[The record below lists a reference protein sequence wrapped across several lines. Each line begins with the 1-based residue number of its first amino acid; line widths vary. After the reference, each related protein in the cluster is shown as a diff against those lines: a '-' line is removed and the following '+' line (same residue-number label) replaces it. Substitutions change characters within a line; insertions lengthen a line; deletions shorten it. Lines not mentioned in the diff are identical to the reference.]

1 MDMIF
6 DTHSHTAVS
15 ADSEMRAED
24 AVRAAGA
31 QGIGLVFTEHLD
43 YDFPGD
49 MRFEFDPEAY
59 WRAYEGMRG
68 AALRLGIEVGM
79 QPQTRDRS
87 RAFVERAPFDAVI
100 GSQHLLYGSDVY
112 DVKTFAGHTKDEAY
126 LEYLHQMEK
135 NLRLHGDFID
145 ILGHIDYI
153 CRYAP
158 YENPELDDV
167 RYADAIDAVL
177 RAAVE
182 THTVLE
188 LNTRRLGDTRAAAAL
203 LPIYRRY
210 RELGGRYV
218 TFGSDAHTAD
228 AIGAHFDVAAR
239 IAAAAGL
246 VSCTFCE
253 RKIIPCANAGNKIK

>member
-1 MDMIF
+1 MGMIF
-6 DTHSHTAVS
+6 DTHSHTAFS

-24 AVRAAGA
+24 AIKKAAA

-43 YDFPGD
+43 YDFPGETP
-49 MRFEFDPEAY
+49 FAFDPEEY
-59 WRAYEGMRG
+59 WRAYEGLRG
-68 AALRLGIEVGM
+68 DALRLGVEIGM
-79 QPQTRDRS
+79 QPQTRNRS
-87 RAFVERAPFDAVI
+87 RAFVGRVPFDAVI

-112 DVKTFAGHTKDEAY
+112 DAETFAGHAKDEAY
-126 LEYLHQMEK
+126 LDYLHQMAE
-135 NLRLHGDFID
+135 NLRAHGDFID

-158 YENPELDDV
+158 FANPELDEPQ
-167 RYADAIDAVL
+167 YADAIDAVL
-177 RAAVE
+177 RAAIE
-182 THTVLE
+182 TDTVLE
-188 LNTRRLGDTRAAAAL
+188 LNTRRLGDARVREPL

-218 TFGSDAHTAD
+218 TFGSDAHEAG

-246 VSCTFCE
+246 TPCTFCK
-253 RKIIPCANAGNKIK
+253 RKIIPCMNDGNKIK